1 VTCVDAILAAPP
13 LVGLVRV
20 NKVGGDREV
29 TDVRLAERLTD
40 LENAPPGSLIILGRE
55 ASESTVDYR
64 FDMALRWAALG
75 GVAAVAA
82 FGQEQWR
89 PPATAADIANRAG
102 LALVWIPETAELT
115 KLLLAVL
122 AEVGGGPAFA
132 LARATAGLD
141 AVDRAEQAA
150 ADLETLCAMVSEG
163 LGSPVLQVQA
173 DLDPAGA
180 GDPGASVP
188 SVTEP
193 VNLKAPQ
200 AYGDLAVAARFV
212 LRAASAA
219 AERLADEE
227 RKAREL
233 PIRSRSEL
241 LAELLIS
248 ESALNED
255 LLDRARQ
262 LAVPLAGWH
271 VAIRI
276 EADNL
281 TNVAPD
287 EIKRFELLESAGHV
301 ALTAAAAT
309 GGTWYL
315 SRVARAVVVVWMTRS
330 DPGTD
335 ARPRASRSAT
345 RALEAIEAR
354 FPALRLR
361 AGVSTPHEGP
371 LGLRAAAAEARGAI
385 AAARAAGK
393 PAGVTAHDA
402 TGVQRML
409 MEWYASDTARSSVRT
424 QLAPLERLGQ
434 ARSQTAIRTLATFL
448 DEQGSIARTAERLHL
463 HRNAVAYRM
472 RRITGL
478 LGVDLDDPDQ
488 RLALQLA
495 CRARLLQ
502 LREARAS
509 LVVIGPG
516 HLAITAFATLAD
528 NPWHQ
533 QPCWRYFSHARSQYR
548 RARWT

>member
-1 VTCVDAILAAPP
+1 MTCVDTILAAPP
-13 LVGLVRV
+13 LAGLVRV
-20 NKVGGDREV
+20 NRVGGDREV
-29 TDVRLAERLTD
+29 TDVRLAERLAD
-40 LENAPPGSLIILGRE
+40 LEIAPPHSLIILGRD

-75 GVAAVAA
+75 GAAAVAA

-89 PPATAADIANRAG
+89 PPATAVDIANRAG
-102 LALVWIPETAELT
+102 LALIWIPAAAEIT
-115 KLLLAVL
+115 RLLLAVL

-132 LARATAGLD
+132 LARAAAGLD
-141 AVDRAEQAA
+141 AVDRAEQAG
-150 ADLETLCAMVSEG
+150 ADLATLCAMVSAG
-163 LGSPVLQVQA
+163 LGSPVLPGQE
-173 DLDPAGA
+173 DPDPAVTGTPA
-180 GDPGASVP
+180 LSL
-188 SVTEP
+188 TEP
-193 VNLKAPQ
+193 VSLTAPE
-200 AYGDLAVAARFV
+200 ASGDLAVAARFV

-281 TNVAPD
+281 SAVAPD
-287 EIKRFELLESAGHV
+287 EIRRFELLESAGHV

-315 SRVARAVVVVWMTRS
+315 SRVARAVVLVWMTHS
-330 DPGTD
+330 DPGTE
-335 ARPRASRSAT
+335 ARARASRSAA

-424 QLAPLERLGQ
+424 QLAPIERLGK

-472 RRITGL
+472 RRITDL

-502 LREARAS
+502 
-509 LVVIGPG
+509 
-516 HLAITAFATLAD
+516 
-528 NPWHQ
+528 
-533 QPCWRYFSHARSQYR
+533 
-548 RARWT
+548 

>member
-1 VTCVDAILAAPP
+1 VTYVDAILAAPP
-13 LVGLVRV
+13 LAGLVRV
-20 NKVGGDREV
+20 NNVGGDREV
-29 TDVRLAERLTD
+29 TDVRVAERLAD
-40 LENAPPGSLIILGRE
+40 LEKAPPGSLVILGRD

-82 FGQEQWR
+82 FSHEQWR

-132 LARATAGLD
+132 LVRATAGLD
-141 AVDRAEQAA
+141 AVDRAEQAG
-150 ADLETLCAMVSEG
+150 ADLDSLCAMVSQG
-163 LGSPVLQVQA
+163 LGSPVLPGQP
-173 DLDPAGA
+173 DPDSA
-180 GDPGASVP
+180 GDPGARALSA
-188 SVTEP
+188 TEP
-193 VNLKAPQ
+193 VNLTAPQ
-200 AYGDLAVAARFV
+200 AHGDLAIAARFV

-219 AERLADEE
+219 ANRLADEE

-281 TNVAPD
+281 TDVAPD
-287 EIKRFELLESAGHV
+287 EIRRFELLESAGHV

-330 DPGTD
+330 DPGTE

-385 AAARAAGK
+385 AVARVAGK

-424 QLAPLERLGQ
+424 QLAPLEHLGQ
-434 ARSQTAIRTLATFL
+434 ARSHTAIRTLATFL

-472 RRITGL
+472 RRITDL

-502 LREARAS
+502 
-509 LVVIGPG
+509 
-516 HLAITAFATLAD
+516 
-528 NPWHQ
+528 
-533 QPCWRYFSHARSQYR
+533 
-548 RARWT
+548 